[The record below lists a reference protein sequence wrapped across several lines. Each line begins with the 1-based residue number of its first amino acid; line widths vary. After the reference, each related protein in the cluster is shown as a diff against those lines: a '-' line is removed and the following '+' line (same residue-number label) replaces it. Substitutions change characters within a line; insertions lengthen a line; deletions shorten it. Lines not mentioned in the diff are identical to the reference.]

1 MSKLQG
7 ISPKLPLTY
16 SKTDGPYL
24 LNKNL
29 KETVKQNFKML
40 VLTSPGERVMVPDFG
55 VGINSFLFEAM
66 DDSTYSQVVQKIQE
80 QVGMFIPSITLE
92 AIDFVTSDEDPT
104 LPLNEL
110 RVSIKYN
117 ILPFN
122 QKDELLITSTMTS

>member
-80 QVGMFIPSITLE
+80 QV
-92 AIDFVTSDEDPT
+92 
-104 LPLNEL
+104 
-110 RVSIKYN
+110 
-117 ILPFN
+117 
-122 QKDELLITSTMTS
+122 

>member
-55 VGINSFLFEAM
+55 VGLRNFLFEAM
-66 DDSTYSQVVQKIQE
+66 DDSTYGQIVQK
-80 QVGMFIPSITLE
+80 
-92 AIDFVTSDEDPT
+92 
-104 LPLNEL
+104 
-110 RVSIKYN
+110 